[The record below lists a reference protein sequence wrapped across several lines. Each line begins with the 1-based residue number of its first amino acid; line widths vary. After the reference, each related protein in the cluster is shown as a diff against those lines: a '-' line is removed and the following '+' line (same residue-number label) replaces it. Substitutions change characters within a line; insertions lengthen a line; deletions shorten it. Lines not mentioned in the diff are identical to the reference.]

1 MPANNLSLVLKA
13 QQDQTARPHVPRL
26 DTDHRQEEDPV
37 RPQEARPT
45 GIRRL
50 GHIFQHRG
58 KRHRITLPR
67 SEHHAT
73 KIAVSLAFAWI
84 LWPFYEAIL
93 WATVLAIVFAPLY
106 RRLSITMRQQ
116 HSLAALATVLIV
128 VTMVILPLTLIA
140 AALVQEATNLYEK
153 IESNQLDFGRF
164 FQEFLDALPAW
175 ATDLLNRFGLTN
187 LGAMHER
194 LSAALLQGSKYL
206 AAQALSIGKGTANFI
221 VSLLLM
227 LYLLFFFLRDGG
239 SLSRRIRDAIPLRE
253 EQQRALFTKFAVVTR
268 AMFKGN
274 LLVAAVQGT
283 LGGFIFWFLGIHAPV
298 LWAVVMGFLSLLPAV
313 GAAAVWL
320 PVAIYFLATGAVW
333 QGPVLI
339 AYGAFVIG
347 LVDNLLRPYLVGKDT
362 QMPDYVVL
370 ISTLGGI
377 AIFGLDGLVM
387 GPVIAAMFIAVWD
400 LFSASRQETQDNA
413 TPE

>member
-1 MPANNLSLVLKA
+1 MRNLEDNTLLLLV
-13 QQDQTARPHVPRL
+13 
-26 DTDHRQEEDPV
+26 
-37 RPQEARPT
+37 
-45 GIRRL
+45 
-50 GHIFQHRG
+50 
-58 KRHRITLPR
+58 
-67 SEHHAT
+67 
-73 KIAVSLAFAWI
+73 IAVSLAFAWI

-239 SLSRRIRDAIPLRE
+239 ALSRRIRDAIPLRE

-283 LGGFIFWFLGIHAPV
+283 LGGIIFWVLGIHAPV
-298 LWAVVMGFLSLLPAV
+298 LWAVVMGFLSVLPAV

-333 QGPVLI
+333 QGLVLI

>member
-1 MPANNLSLVLKA
+1 MICSTEDRPRRNTRMRNREDNALLLLV
-13 QQDQTARPHVPRL
+13 
-26 DTDHRQEEDPV
+26 
-37 RPQEARPT
+37 
-45 GIRRL
+45 
-50 GHIFQHRG
+50 
-58 KRHRITLPR
+58 
-67 SEHHAT
+67 
-73 KIAVSLAFAWI
+73 IAVSLAFAWI

-227 LYLLFFFLRDGG
+227 LYLLFFFSARRKRAVQTHQGCDPAARRATARPLHQVCRRHPRHVQGQP
-239 SLSRRIRDAIPLRE
+239 SRGR
-253 EQQRALFTKFAVVTR
+253 RARNTR
-268 AMFKGN
+268 RLH
-274 LLVAAVQGT
+274 LLVPGD
-283 LGGFIFWFLGIHAPV
+283 PRPR
-298 LWAVVMGFLSLLPAV
+298 VMGRGDELPIF
-313 GAAAVWL
+313 AARGRRRRG
-320 PVAIYFLATGAVW
+320 LATGRYLFSGDRRRMA
-333 QGPVLI
+333 GPRS
-339 AYGAFVIG
+339 
-347 LVDNLLRPYLVGKDT
+347 DCLRRVRHWPGRQLAA
-362 QMPDYVVL
+362 PL
-370 ISTLGGI
+370 ISSAKTPRCPITLC
-377 AIFGLDGLVM
+377 
-387 GPVIAAMFIAVWD
+387 
-400 LFSASRQETQDNA
+400 
-413 TPE
+413 

>member
-1 MPANNLSLVLKA
+1 M
-13 QQDQTARPHVPRL
+13 
-26 DTDHRQEEDPV
+26 
-37 RPQEARPT
+37 
-45 GIRRL
+45 
-50 GHIFQHRG
+50 
-58 KRHRITLPR
+58 
-67 SEHHAT
+67 
-73 KIAVSLAFAWI
+73 
-84 LWPFYEAIL
+84 
-93 WATVLAIVFAPLY
+93 
-106 RRLSITMRQQ
+106 
-116 HSLAALATVLIV
+116 
-128 VTMVILPLTLIA
+128 
-140 AALVQEATNLYEK
+140 
-153 IESNQLDFGRF
+153 NQLDFGRF

-333 QGPVLI
+333 QGLVLI

-400 LFSASRQETQDNA
+400 LFSASRRNTQNDR
-413 TPE
+413 TSS

>member
-1 MPANNLSLVLKA
+1 MRNLEDNTLLLLV
-13 QQDQTARPHVPRL
+13 
-26 DTDHRQEEDPV
+26 
-37 RPQEARPT
+37 
-45 GIRRL
+45 
-50 GHIFQHRG
+50 
-58 KRHRITLPR
+58 
-67 SEHHAT
+67 
-73 KIAVSLAFAWI
+73 IAVSLAFAWI

-116 HSLAALATVLIV
+116 HSLASLATVLIV

-239 SLSRRIRDAIPLRE
+239 ALSRRIRGAIPLRE

-298 LWAVVMGFLSLLPAV
+298 LWAVVMSFLSLLPAV

-320 PVAIYFLATGAVW
+320 PVAIYFLATGAVG
-333 QGPVLI
+333 QGLVLI

-400 LFSASRQETQDNA
+400 LFSASRRNTQNDR
-413 TPE
+413 TSS

>member
-1 MPANNLSLVLKA
+1 MRNLEDNALLLLV
-13 QQDQTARPHVPRL
+13 
-26 DTDHRQEEDPV
+26 
-37 RPQEARPT
+37 
-45 GIRRL
+45 
-50 GHIFQHRG
+50 
-58 KRHRITLPR
+58 
-67 SEHHAT
+67 
-73 KIAVSLAFAWI
+73 IAVSLAFAWI

-164 FQEFLDALPAW
+164 FQEFLDALPTW

-239 SLSRRIRDAIPLRE
+239 ELSRRIRDAIPLRE

-283 LGGFIFWFLGIHAPV
+283 LGGIIFWVLGIHAPV

-320 PVAIYFLATGAVW
+320 PVAIYFLATGAVG
-333 QGPVLI
+333 QGLVLI

-400 LFSASRQETQDNA
+400 LFSA
-413 TPE
+413 

>member
-1 MPANNLSLVLKA
+1 MRNLEDNALLLLV
-13 QQDQTARPHVPRL
+13 
-26 DTDHRQEEDPV
+26 
-37 RPQEARPT
+37 
-45 GIRRL
+45 
-50 GHIFQHRG
+50 
-58 KRHRITLPR
+58 
-67 SEHHAT
+67 
-73 KIAVSLAFAWI
+73 IAVSLAFAWI

-239 SLSRRIRDAIPLRE
+239 ALSRRIRDAIPLRE

-283 LGGFIFWFLGIHAPV
+283 LGGLIFWFLGIHAPV

-333 QGPVLI
+333 QGLVLI

-400 LFSASRQETQDNA
+400 LFSASRRNTQSD
-413 TPE
+413 PHQ

>member
-1 MPANNLSLVLKA
+1 MRNLEDNALLLLV
-13 QQDQTARPHVPRL
+13 
-26 DTDHRQEEDPV
+26 
-37 RPQEARPT
+37 
-45 GIRRL
+45 
-50 GHIFQHRG
+50 
-58 KRHRITLPR
+58 
-67 SEHHAT
+67 
-73 KIAVSLAFAWI
+73 IAVSLAFAWI

-93 WATVLAIVFAPLY
+93 WAIVLAIVFAPLY

-239 SLSRRIRDAIPLRE
+239 ELSRRIRDAIPLRE

-283 LGGFIFWFLGIHAPV
+283 LGGIIFWVGDPRPG
-298 LWAVVMGFLSLLPAV
+298 VMGRGDGLSIF
-313 GAAAVWL
+313 AARGRRRRG
-320 PVAIYFLATGAVW
+320 LATGR
-333 QGPVLI
+333 
-339 AYGAFVIG
+339 Y
-347 LVDNLLRPYLVGKDT
+347 
-362 QMPDYVVL
+362 
-370 ISTLGGI
+370 
-377 AIFGLDGLVM
+377 
-387 GPVIAAMFIAVWD
+387 
-400 LFSASRQETQDNA
+400 LFSGDGRRRAGPRSDRLRRVRHWPGRQLAAPLSRRQRHPDARLRCADLHAGRHRDFRSGRSGHGAGDRGNVHRRLGLIFCIEARDTG
-413 TPE
+413 